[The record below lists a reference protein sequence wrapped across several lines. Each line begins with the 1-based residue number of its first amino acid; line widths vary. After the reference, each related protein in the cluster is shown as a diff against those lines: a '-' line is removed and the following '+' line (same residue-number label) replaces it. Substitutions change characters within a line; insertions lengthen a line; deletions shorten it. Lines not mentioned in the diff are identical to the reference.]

1 VPCHCHCEFGKSK
14 KFIKQFI
21 NCVCRKM
28 QIDFIDCLHSISS
41 QQRTVMLKIAMKAF
55 ILFALAGVTSITA
68 AQNANANAN
77 ANPNAYPVKPITM
90 IVPFPP
96 GGVTD
101 LVARELAK
109 RLSEGLGQPVVV
121 DNRAGAGGNIGTAV
135 LARAQPDGYTLG
147 VMTVSAMSIAPHIQ
161 KTLSFVPSKDFT
173 PITNMV
179 NTPGAVLAGI
189 KTPYNALPD
198 LVRAAKAQSGKIS
211 YASVGLGS
219 LPHLI
224 AEKLSLDA
232 GISMV
237 HIPYKGAAPAMQDL
251 LSGVVDLSFE
261 SALTNTVA
269 NYNAGRLKV
278 LATTG
283 SKRVPILS
291 NIPTVAESGYPG
303 FVAQGWFGF
312 FGPAGLPPAI
322 TKRLNEIATSMLR
335 DKSVVEKFDNLG
347 IQADPL
353 TPEQFVKF
361 LQEQDRIWATTAKG
375 LNLQLD

>member
-1 VPCHCHCEFGKSK
+1 
-14 KFIKQFI
+14 
-21 NCVCRKM
+21 
-28 QIDFIDCLHSISS
+28 
-41 QQRTVMLKIAMKAF
+41 
-55 ILFALAGVTSITA
+55 
-68 AQNANANAN
+68 
-77 ANPNAYPVKPITM
+77 M

-109 RLSEGLGQPVVV
+109 RLSDGLGQPVVV

-135 LARAQPDGYTLG
+135 LAKAQPDGYTLG
-147 VMTVSAMSIAPHIQ
+147 VMTVSAMSIGPHIH
-161 KTLSFVPSKDFT
+161 KSLSFVPNKDFT
-173 PITNMV
+173 PITNIV

-189 KTPYNALPD
+189 KTPYNSLQD
-198 LVRAAKAQSGKIS
+198 LVKAAKAQPGKVT

-224 AEKLSLDA
+224 AEKLSFDA
-232 GISMV
+232 GIVMV

-261 SALTNTVA
+261 SSLTNTVA
-269 NYNAGRLKV
+269 NYNSGRLKV

-283 SKRVPILS
+283 SKRVPILN
-291 NIPTVAESGYPG
+291 NIPTVAEPGYPG

-322 TKRLNEIATSMLR
+322 TKRLNEVATNMLR
-335 DKSVVEKFDNLG
+335 DKAVVEKFDNLG
-347 IQADPL
+347 IARRLFLL
-353 TPEQFVKF
+353 TG
-361 LQEQDRIWATTAKG
+361 T
-375 LNLQLD
+375 

>member
-1 VPCHCHCEFGKSK
+1 MTLKS
-14 KFIKQFI
+14 
-21 NCVCRKM
+21 
-28 QIDFIDCLHSISS
+28 
-41 QQRTVMLKIAMKAF
+41 A
-55 ILFALAGVTSITA
+55 ALVFSVLTA
-68 AQNANANAN
+68 AASLSVAQTTA
-77 ANPNAYPVKPITM
+77 AYPVKPITM

-109 RLSEGLGQPVVV
+109 RLSDGLGQPVVV

-135 LARAQPDGYTLG
+135 LAKALPDGYTLG
-147 VMTVSAMSIAPHIQ
+147 VMTVSAMSIGPHIH
-161 KTLSFVPSKDFT
+161 KSLSFVPNKDFT
-173 PITNMV
+173 PITNIV

-189 KTPYNALPD
+189 KTPYNSLQD
-198 LVRAAKAQSGKIS
+198 LVKAAKAQPGKVT

-224 AEKLSLDA
+224 AEKLSFDA
-232 GISMV
+232 GIGMV

-251 LSGVVDLSFE
+251 LSGVVELSFE
-261 SALTNTVA
+261 SSLTNTVA
-269 NYNAGRLKV
+269 NYNSGRLKV

-283 SKRVPILS
+283 SKRVPILN

-322 TKRLNEIATSMLR
+322 TKRLNEIATNMLR
-335 DKSVVEKFDNLG
+335 DKAVVEKFDSLG
-347 IQADPL
+347 IQADPS

-361 LQEQDRIWATTAKG
+361 LQEQDRIWAATAKG

>member
-1 VPCHCHCEFGKSK
+1 MA
-14 KFIKQFI
+14 IK
-21 NCVCRKM
+21 NV
-28 QIDFIDCLHSISS
+28 
-41 QQRTVMLKIAMKAF
+41 
-55 ILFALAGVTSITA
+55 ALVFSVLAAATSLSV
-68 AQNANANAN
+68 AQTPA
-77 ANPNAYPVKPITM
+77 AYPVKPITM

-109 RLSEGLGQPVVV
+109 RLSDGLGQPVVV
-121 DNRAGAGGNIGTAV
+121 DNRAGAGGNIGTAA
-135 LARAQPDGYTLG
+135 LAKAQPDGYTLG
-147 VMTVSAMSIAPHIQ
+147 VMTVSAMSIGPHIH
-161 KTLSFVPSKDFT
+161 KSLSFVPNKDFT
-173 PITNMV
+173 PITNIV

-189 KTPYNALPD
+189 KTPYNSLQD
-198 LVRAAKAQSGKIS
+198 LVKAAKAQPGKVT

-224 AEKLSLDA
+224 AEKLSFDA
-232 GISMV
+232 GIGMV

-261 SALTNTVA
+261 SSLTNTVA
-269 NYNAGRLKV
+269 NYNSGRLKV

-283 SKRVPILS
+283 SKRVPILN

-322 TKRLNEIATSMLR
+322 TKRLNELATNMLR
-335 DKSVVEKFDNLG
+335 DKAVVEKFDNLG

-361 LQEQDRIWATTAKG
+361 LQEQDRIWAATAKG

>member
-1 VPCHCHCEFGKSK
+1 MA
-14 KFIKQFI
+14 IK
-21 NCVCRKM
+21 NV
-28 QIDFIDCLHSISS
+28 
-41 QQRTVMLKIAMKAF
+41 
-55 ILFALAGVTSITA
+55 ALVFSVLAASTSLSV
-68 AQNANANAN
+68 AQTPA
-77 ANPNAYPVKPITM
+77 AYPVKPITM

-109 RLSEGLGQPVVV
+109 RLSDGLGQPVVV
-121 DNRAGAGGNIGTAV
+121 DNRAGAGGNIGTAA
-135 LARAQPDGYTLG
+135 LAKAQPDGYTLG
-147 VMTVSAMSIAPHIQ
+147 VMTVSAMSIGPHIH
-161 KTLSFVPSKDFT
+161 KSLSFVPNKDFT
-173 PITNMV
+173 PITNIV

-189 KTPYNALPD
+189 KTPYNSLQD
-198 LVRAAKAQSGKIS
+198 LVKAAKAQPGKVT

-224 AEKLSLDA
+224 AEKLSFDA
-232 GISMV
+232 GIGMV

-251 LSGVVDLSFE
+251 LSGVVELSFE
-261 SALTNTVA
+261 SSLTNTVA
-269 NYNAGRLKV
+269 NYNSGRLKV

-283 SKRVPILS
+283 SKRVPILN

-322 TKRLNEIATSMLR
+322 TKRLNELATNMLR
-335 DKSVVEKFDNLG
+335 DKTVVEKFDNLG

-361 LQEQDRIWATTAKG
+361 LQEQDRIWAATAKG
-375 LNLQLD
+375 LNLQLE

>member
-1 VPCHCHCEFGKSK
+1 MT
-14 KFIKQFI
+14 IK
-21 NCVCRKM
+21 NGALV
-28 QIDFIDCLHSISS
+28 
-41 QQRTVMLKIAMKAF
+41 
-55 ILFALAGVTSITA
+55 FAVLAA
-68 AQNANANAN
+68 AASLSVAQTPA
-77 ANPNAYPVKPITM
+77 AYPVKPITM

-109 RLSEGLGQPVVV
+109 RLSDGLGQPVVV

-135 LARAQPDGYTLG
+135 LAKAQPDGYTLG
-147 VMTVSAMSIAPHIQ
+147 VMTVSAMSIGPHIH
-161 KTLSFVPSKDFT
+161 KSLSFVPSKDFT
-173 PITNMV
+173 PITNIV

-189 KTPYNALPD
+189 KTPYNSLQD
-198 LVRAAKAQSGKIS
+198 LVKAAKAQPGKVT

-224 AEKLSLDA
+224 AEKLSFDA
-232 GISMV
+232 GIGMV

-251 LSGVVDLSFE
+251 LSGVVELSFE
-261 SALTNTVA
+261 SSLTNTVA
-269 NYNAGRLKV
+269 NYNSGRLKV

-283 SKRVPILS
+283 SKRVPILN

-322 TKRLNEIATSMLR
+322 TKRLNEIATNMLR
-335 DKSVVEKFDNLG
+335 DKAVVEKFDNLG

-361 LQEQDRIWATTAKG
+361 LQEQDRIWAATAKG
-375 LNLQLD
+375 LNLQLE

>member
-1 VPCHCHCEFGKSK
+1 M
-14 KFIKQFI
+14 I
-21 NCVCRKM
+21 
-28 QIDFIDCLHSISS
+28 
-41 QQRTVMLKIAMKAF
+41 KIAAF
-55 ILFALAGVTSITA
+55 VFAVCAGASSLSMAQTTA
-68 AQNANANAN
+68 
-77 ANPNAYPVKPITM
+77 AYPVKPITM

-109 RLSEGLGQPVVV
+109 RLSDGLGQPVVV

-135 LARAQPDGYTLG
+135 LAKAQPDGYTLG
-147 VMTVSAMSIAPHIQ
+147 VMTVSAMSIGPHIH
-161 KTLSFVPSKDFT
+161 KSLSFVPAKDFT
-173 PITNMV
+173 PITNIV

-189 KTPYNALPD
+189 KTPYNSLPD
-198 LVRAAKAQSGKIS
+198 LVKAAKAQPGKIS

-224 AEKLSLDA
+224 AEKLSFDA
-232 GISMV
+232 GIGMV

-251 LSGVVDLSFE
+251 LSGVVELSFE
-261 SALTNTVA
+261 SSLTNTVA
-269 NYNAGRLKV
+269 NYNSGRLKV

-283 SKRVPILS
+283 SKRVPILG

-322 TKRLNEIATSMLR
+322 TKRLNEIATNMLR
-335 DKSVVEKFDNLG
+335 DKAVVEKFDNLG

-353 TPEQFVKF
+353 APEQFVKF
-361 LQEQDRIWATTAKG
+361 LQEQDRIWAATAKG

>member
-1 VPCHCHCEFGKSK
+1 
-14 KFIKQFI
+14 
-21 NCVCRKM
+21 
-28 QIDFIDCLHSISS
+28 
-41 QQRTVMLKIAMKAF
+41 MLKIAMKAF
-55 ILFALAGVTSITA
+55 IFFSLVGTVSITV
-68 AQNANANAN
+68 AQNS
-77 ANPNAYPVKPITM
+77 NAYPVKPITM

-161 KTLSFVPSKDFT
+161 KTLSFVPAKDFT
-173 PITNMV
+173 PITNIV

-189 KTPYNALPD
+189 KTPYNSLAD
-198 LVRAAKAQSGKIS
+198 VVKAAKAQSGKIS

-261 SALTNTVA
+261 SSLTNTVA
-269 NYNAGRLKV
+269 NYNSGRLKV

-283 SKRVPILS
+283 SKRAPILS
-291 NIPTVAESGYPG
+291 NIPTVSESGYPG

-322 TKRLNEIATSMLR
+322 TKRLNEVATSMLR

-361 LQEQDRIWATTAKG
+361 LQEQDRIWAITAKG

>member
-1 VPCHCHCEFGKSK
+1 M
-14 KFIKQFI
+14 IK
-21 NCVCRKM
+21 
-28 QIDFIDCLHSISS
+28 
-41 QQRTVMLKIAMKAF
+41 
-55 ILFALAGVTSITA
+55 TA
-68 AQNANANAN
+68 AFVFAVCAGAASLSMAQTPA
-77 ANPNAYPVKPITM
+77 AYPVKPITM

-109 RLSEGLGQPVVV
+109 RLSDGLGQPVVV

-135 LARAQPDGYTLG
+135 LAKAQPDGYTLG
-147 VMTVSAMSIAPHIQ
+147 VMTVSAMSIGPHIH
-161 KTLSFVPSKDFT
+161 KSLSFVPSKDFT
-173 PITNMV
+173 PITNIV

-189 KTPYNALPD
+189 KTPYNSLPD
-198 LVRAAKAQSGKIS
+198 LVKAAKAQPGKIS

-224 AEKLSLDA
+224 AEKLSFDA
-232 GISMV
+232 GIGMV

-251 LSGVVDLSFE
+251 LSGVVELSFE
-261 SALTNTVA
+261 SSLTNTVA
-269 NYNAGRLKV
+269 NYNSGRLKV

-283 SKRVPILS
+283 SKRVPILG

-322 TKRLNEIATSMLR
+322 TKRLNEIATNMLR
-335 DKSVVEKFDNLG
+335 DKAVVEKFDNLG

-361 LQEQDRIWATTAKG
+361 LQEQDRIWAGTAKG
-375 LNLQLD
+375 LNLQLE

>member
-1 VPCHCHCEFGKSK
+1 M
-14 KFIKQFI
+14 I
-21 NCVCRKM
+21 
-28 QIDFIDCLHSISS
+28 
-41 QQRTVMLKIAMKAF
+41 KIAAF
-55 ILFALAGVTSITA
+55 VFALCAGTA
-68 AQNANANAN
+68 SLSMAQTPA
-77 ANPNAYPVKPITM
+77 AYPVKPITM

-109 RLSEGLGQPVVV
+109 RLSDGLGQPVVV

-135 LARAQPDGYTLG
+135 LAKAQPDGYTLG
-147 VMTVSAMSIAPHIQ
+147 VMTVSAMSIGPHIH
-161 KTLSFVPSKDFT
+161 KSLSFVPSKDFT
-173 PITNMV
+173 PITNIV

-189 KTPYNALPD
+189 KTPYNSLPD
-198 LVRAAKAQSGKIS
+198 LVKAAKAQPGKIS

-224 AEKLSLDA
+224 AEKLSFDA
-232 GISMV
+232 GIGMV

-251 LSGVVDLSFE
+251 LAGVVELSFE
-261 SALTNTVA
+261 SSLTNTVA
-269 NYNAGRLKV
+269 NYNSGRLKV

-283 SKRVPILS
+283 SKRVPILG

-322 TKRLNEIATSMLR
+322 TKRLNEIATNMLR
-335 DKSVVEKFDNLG
+335 DKAVVDKFDNLG

-361 LQEQDRIWATTAKG
+361 LQEQDRIWAATAKG
-375 LNLQLD
+375 LNLQLE

>member
-1 VPCHCHCEFGKSK
+1 M
-14 KFIKQFI
+14 IKNAAFVFA
-21 NCVCRKM
+21 VC
-28 QIDFIDCLHSISS
+28 
-41 QQRTVMLKIAMKAF
+41 
-55 ILFALAGVTSITA
+55 AGA
-68 AQNANANAN
+68 ASLSMAQTPA
-77 ANPNAYPVKPITM
+77 AYPVKPITM

-109 RLSEGLGQPVVV
+109 RLSDGLGQPVVV

-135 LARAQPDGYTLG
+135 LAKAQPDGYTLG
-147 VMTVSAMSIAPHIQ
+147 VMTVSAMSIGPHIH
-161 KTLSFVPSKDFT
+161 KSLSFVPNKDFT
-173 PITNMV
+173 PITNIV

-189 KTPYNALPD
+189 KTPYNSLQD
-198 LVRAAKAQSGKIS
+198 LVKAAKAQPGKVT

-224 AEKLSLDA
+224 AEKLSFDA
-232 GISMV
+232 GIGMV

-251 LSGVVDLSFE
+251 LSGVVELSFE
-261 SALTNTVA
+261 SSLTNTVA
-269 NYNAGRLKV
+269 NYNSGRLKV

-283 SKRVPILS
+283 SKRVPILG

-322 TKRLNEIATSMLR
+322 TKRLNEIATNMLR
-335 DKSVVEKFDNLG
+335 DKAVVEKFDNLG

-361 LQEQDRIWATTAKG
+361 LQEQDRIWAATAKG

>member
-1 VPCHCHCEFGKSK
+1 MTIKS
-14 KFIKQFI
+14 
-21 NCVCRKM
+21 V
-28 QIDFIDCLHSISS
+28 
-41 QQRTVMLKIAMKAF
+41 
-55 ILFALAGVTSITA
+55 ALVFSVLAAATSLSV
-68 AQNANANAN
+68 AQT
-77 ANPNAYPVKPITM
+77 PSAYPVKPITM

-109 RLSEGLGQPVVV
+109 RLSDGLGQPVVV
-121 DNRAGAGGNIGTAV
+121 DNRAGAGGNIGTAA
-135 LARAQPDGYTLG
+135 LAKAQPDGYTLG
-147 VMTVSAMSIAPHIQ
+147 VMTVSAMSIGPHIH
-161 KTLSFVPSKDFT
+161 KSLSFVPNKDFT
-173 PITNMV
+173 PITNIV

-189 KTPYNALPD
+189 KTPYNSLQD
-198 LVRAAKAQSGKIS
+198 LVKAAKAQPGKVT

-224 AEKLSLDA
+224 AEKLSFDA
-232 GISMV
+232 GIGMV

-261 SALTNTVA
+261 SSLTNTVA
-269 NYNAGRLKV
+269 NYNSGRLKV

-283 SKRVPILS
+283 SKRVPILN

-322 TKRLNEIATSMLR
+322 TKRLNELATNMLR
-335 DKSVVEKFDNLG
+335 DKTVVEKFDNLG

-361 LQEQDRIWATTAKG
+361 LQEQDRIWAATAKG

>member
-1 VPCHCHCEFGKSK
+1 
-14 KFIKQFI
+14 
-21 NCVCRKM
+21 
-28 QIDFIDCLHSISS
+28 
-41 QQRTVMLKIAMKAF
+41 MLKTAIKVLLVTVLTGASGIA
-55 ILFALAGVTSITA
+55 A
-68 AQNANANAN
+68 AQS
-77 ANPNAYPVKPITM
+77 PSPYPVKPITM

-109 RLSEGLGQPVVV
+109 RLSDGLGQPVVV

-135 LARAQPDGYTLG
+135 LAKAQPDGYTLG
-147 VMTVSAMSIAPHIQ
+147 VMTVSAMSIGPHIH
-161 KTLSFVPSKDFT
+161 KSLSFVPSKDFT
-173 PITNMV
+173 PITNIV

-189 KTPYNALPD
+189 KTPYNSLQD
-198 LVRAAKAQSGKIS
+198 LVKAAKAQPGKIN

-224 AEKLSLDA
+224 AEKLSFDA
-232 GISMV
+232 AISLA

-261 SALTNTVA
+261 SSLTNTVA
-269 NYNAGRLKV
+269 NYNSGRLKV

-283 SKRVPILS
+283 SKRVPILN

-322 TKRLNEIATSMLR
+322 TKRLNEIATGMLR
-335 DKSVVEKFDNLG
+335 DKSVVDKFDNLG

-361 LQEQDRIWATTAKG
+361 LQEQDRIWAATAKG

>member
-1 VPCHCHCEFGKSK
+1 M
-14 KFIKQFI
+14 IK
-21 NCVCRKM
+21 
-28 QIDFIDCLHSISS
+28 
-41 QQRTVMLKIAMKAF
+41 
-55 ILFALAGVTSITA
+55 TA
-68 AQNANANAN
+68 AFVFAVCAGAAGLSMAQTPA
-77 ANPNAYPVKPITM
+77 AYPVKPITM

-109 RLSEGLGQPVVV
+109 RLSDGLGQPVVV
-121 DNRAGAGGNIGTAV
+121 DNRAGAGGNIGTAA
-135 LARAQPDGYTLG
+135 LAKAQPDGYTLG
-147 VMTVSAMSIAPHIQ
+147 VMTVSAMSIGPHIH
-161 KTLSFVPSKDFT
+161 KSLSFVPNKDFT
-173 PITNMV
+173 PITNIV

-189 KTPYNALPD
+189 KTPYNSLQD
-198 LVRAAKAQSGKIS
+198 LVKAAKAQPGKVT

-224 AEKLSLDA
+224 AEKLSFDA
-232 GISMV
+232 GIGMV

-261 SALTNTVA
+261 SSLTNTVA
-269 NYNAGRLKV
+269 NYNSGRLKV

-283 SKRVPILS
+283 SKRVPILN

-322 TKRLNEIATSMLR
+322 TKRLNELATNMLR
-335 DKSVVEKFDNLG
+335 DKTVVEKFDNLG

-361 LQEQDRIWATTAKG
+361 LQEQDRIWAATAKG
-375 LNLQLD
+375 LNLQLE

>member
-1 VPCHCHCEFGKSK
+1 
-14 KFIKQFI
+14 
-21 NCVCRKM
+21 
-28 QIDFIDCLHSISS
+28 
-41 QQRTVMLKIAMKAF
+41 
-55 ILFALAGVTSITA
+55 
-68 AQNANANAN
+68 
-77 ANPNAYPVKPITM
+77 
-90 IVPFPP
+90 
-96 GGVTD
+96 
-101 LVARELAK
+101 
-109 RLSEGLGQPVVV
+109 
-121 DNRAGAGGNIGTAV
+121 
-135 LARAQPDGYTLG
+135 
-147 VMTVSAMSIAPHIQ
+147 
-161 KTLSFVPSKDFT
+161 
-173 PITNMV
+173 MV

-189 KTPYNALPD
+189 KTPYNSLPD
-198 LVRAAKAQSGKIS
+198 LVKAAKAQSGKIS

-291 NIPTVAESGYPG
+291 NIPTVSESGYPG

-335 DKSVVEKFDNLG
+335 DKAVVEKFDNLG

>member
-1 VPCHCHCEFGKSK
+1 M
-14 KFIKQFI
+14 I
-21 NCVCRKM
+21 
-28 QIDFIDCLHSISS
+28 
-41 QQRTVMLKIAMKAF
+41 KIAA
-55 ILFALAGVTSITA
+55 LVFAVFAGTA
-68 AQNANANAN
+68 SLSMAQTPA
-77 ANPNAYPVKPITM
+77 AYPVKPISM

-109 RLSEGLGQPVVV
+109 RLSDGLGQPVVV

-135 LARAQPDGYTLG
+135 LAKAQPDGYTLG
-147 VMTVSAMSIAPHIQ
+147 VMTVSAMSIGPHIH
-161 KTLSFVPSKDFT
+161 KSLSFVPSKDFT
-173 PITNMV
+173 PITNIV

-189 KTPYNALPD
+189 KTPYNSLQD
-198 LVRAAKAQSGKIS
+198 LVKAAKAQPGKIS

-224 AEKLSLDA
+224 AEKLSFDA
-232 GISMV
+232 GIGMV

-251 LSGVVDLSFE
+251 LSGVVELSFE
-261 SALTNTVA
+261 SSLTNTVA
-269 NYNAGRLKV
+269 NYNSGRLKV

-283 SKRVPILS
+283 SKRVPILG

-322 TKRLNEIATSMLR
+322 TKRLNDIATNMLR
-335 DKSVVEKFDNLG
+335 DKAVVEKFDNLG

-361 LQEQDRIWATTAKG
+361 LQEQDRIWAATAKG

>member
-1 VPCHCHCEFGKSK
+1 MA
-14 KFIKQFI
+14 IK
-21 NCVCRKM
+21 NV
-28 QIDFIDCLHSISS
+28 
-41 QQRTVMLKIAMKAF
+41 
-55 ILFALAGVTSITA
+55 ALVFSVLAAATSLSV
-68 AQNANANAN
+68 AQTPA
-77 ANPNAYPVKPITM
+77 AYPVKPITM

-109 RLSEGLGQPVVV
+109 RLSDGLGQPVVV
-121 DNRAGAGGNIGTAV
+121 DNRAGAGGNIGTAA
-135 LARAQPDGYTLG
+135 LAKAQPDGYTLG
-147 VMTVSAMSIAPHIQ
+147 VMTVSAMSIGPHIH
-161 KTLSFVPSKDFT
+161 KSLSFVPNKDFT
-173 PITNMV
+173 PITNIV

-189 KTPYNALPD
+189 KTPYNSLQD
-198 LVRAAKAQSGKIS
+198 LVKAAKAQPGKVN

-224 AEKLSLDA
+224 AEKLSFDA
-232 GISMV
+232 GIGMV

-261 SALTNTVA
+261 SSLTNTVA
-269 NYNAGRLKV
+269 NYNSGRLKV

-283 SKRVPILS
+283 SKRVPILN

-322 TKRLNEIATSMLR
+322 TKRLNELATNMLR
-335 DKSVVEKFDNLG
+335 DKTVVEKFDNLG

-361 LQEQDRIWATTAKG
+361 LQEQDRIWAATAKG
-375 LNLQLD
+375 LNLQLE

>member
-1 VPCHCHCEFGKSK
+1 
-14 KFIKQFI
+14 
-21 NCVCRKM
+21 
-28 QIDFIDCLHSISS
+28 
-41 QQRTVMLKIAMKAF
+41 MKAF
-55 ILFALAGVTSITA
+55 ILLALAGVTSITA
-68 AQNANANAN
+68 AQNT
-77 ANPNAYPVKPITM
+77 NAYPTKPITM

-161 KTLSFVPSKDFT
+161 KSLSFVPTKDFT
-173 PITNMV
+173 PITNIV

-189 KTPYNALPD
+189 KTPYNSLPD
-198 LVRAAKAQSGKIS
+198 LVKAAKAQPGKIS

-251 LSGVVDLSFE
+251 LAGVVDLSFE

-291 NIPTVAESGYPG
+291 NIPTVSESGYPG

-312 FGPAGLPPAI
+312 FGPAGLPPAV